1 MMWLKIILI
10 FVILSL
16 SNCDDADEQVD
27 VEEQTQFFE
36 AVEDTTT
43 LDSTT
48 KRFLSV
54 IC

>member
-16 SNCDDADEQVD
+16 SNCDDADEQVN
-27 VEEQTQFFE
+27 EEQTEFIE
-36 AVEDTTT
+36 AVEETTT

-48 KRFLSV
+48 NRVSSV